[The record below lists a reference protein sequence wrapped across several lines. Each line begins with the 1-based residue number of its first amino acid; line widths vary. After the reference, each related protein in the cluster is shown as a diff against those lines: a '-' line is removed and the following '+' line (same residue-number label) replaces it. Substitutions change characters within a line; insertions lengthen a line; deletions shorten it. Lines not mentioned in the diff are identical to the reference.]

1 MSLTLTRITH
11 THTHTLSLSLSLSRR
26 HARARAHIHTAN
38 LQTHVQMTEAK
49 GQSLSGKSARDKRIS
64 VQMTKA
70 KEQISE

>member
-1 MSLTLTRITH
+1 MSLTLTRIRH
-11 THTHTLSLSLSLSRR
+11 THTHSLSLSLSLSRT
-26 HARARAHIHTAN
+26 HARAHIHTAN